1 MSTKVGVKYG
11 LKTQL
16 EREEVNRMIGITELK
31 ERFGLLVD
39 SIWHEA
45 LDRLTAGEVQYF
57 IAALK
62 RGEKLLRAPRIKIS
76 TIHAVKGGEADH
88 VALLTDIAER
98 TWREFEKNPDDE
110 WRVWYV
116 AVTRARESLHII
128 APVSKRCIDI

>member
-11 LKTQL
+11 RKALL
-16 EREEVNRMIGITELK
+16 EREEVNRMIGMTELREK
-31 ERFGLLVD
+31 FGLLVD
-39 SIWHEA
+39 TVWHEA

-62 RGEKLLRAPRIKIS
+62 RGEKLLKAPRIKIS

-88 VALLTDIAER
+88 VALLTDMAER
-98 TWREFEKNPDDE
+98 TWNEFERNPDDE
-110 WRVWYV
+110 HRVFYV

-128 APVSKRCIDI
+128 APVSKRCYEI